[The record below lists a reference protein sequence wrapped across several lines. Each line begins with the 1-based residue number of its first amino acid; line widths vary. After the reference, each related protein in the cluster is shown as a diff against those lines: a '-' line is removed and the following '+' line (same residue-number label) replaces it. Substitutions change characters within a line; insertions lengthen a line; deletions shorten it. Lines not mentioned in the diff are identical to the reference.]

1 MEFINPNMK
10 AVMDA
15 VKVKKASLAYRHE
28 LLLHQ
33 QRIHYQNERD
43 RLDGIIHSRS
53 ANLPDHSI
61 ARLERRRDKLK
72 ELIQNDLYPY
82 RD

>member
-1 MEFINPNMK
+1 MK

-33 QRIHYQNERD
+33 QRSNYQNEHD
-43 RLDGIIHSRS
+43 RIDGILRSVSSR
-53 ANLPDHSI
+53 LPDSSKL
-61 ARLERRRDKLK
+61 RLEKRQLKLK
-72 ELIQNDLYPY
+72 ELINSDLYPN